1 MAENIDDGDVDN
13 GLELSKE
20 LVSNHGTK
28 DGSEIAEHREGV
40 VDDGGLVL
48 GEVKLLLQ
56 VDGEDGLH
64 AVVRKSFTKLISN
77 NEEHA
82 LRVRNS
88 LEQQKNTFVEQNS
101 FVVNYFNIN

>member
-1 MAENIDDGDVDN
+1 MAENIDDGDVDD

-48 GEVKLLLQ
+48 IEVQLLLQ

-77 NEEHA
+77 NEKHT
-82 LRVRNS
+82 LRVRNR
-88 LEQQKNTFVEQNS
+88 L
-101 FVVNYFNIN
+101 